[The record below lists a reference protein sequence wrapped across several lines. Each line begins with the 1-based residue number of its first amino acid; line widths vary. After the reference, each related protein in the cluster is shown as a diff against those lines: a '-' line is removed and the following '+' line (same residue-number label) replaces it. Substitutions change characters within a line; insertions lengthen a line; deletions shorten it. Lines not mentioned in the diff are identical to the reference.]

1 VLSRAVIFTGRAQTD
16 AGGWGYVSAQDGQG
30 FDEGSTT
37 ITQVQ
42 GLRGCRNAGI
52 PVPSEIIEKAI
63 KYIQDCSLDGGA
75 GGVQYNS
82 KGGGGRPAISAAAI
96 ACLFNAGQYDS
107 QYVPKLQDYCR
118 KNLASISNRGFGHWH
133 YAHYYYAQVQYRE
146 GGKTWEDYR
155 DRVFDRIVSEANPD
169 GSWSQGYI
177 GPVYTTAINLTIL
190 QLETAALPIYQR

>member
-1 VLSRAVIFTGRAQTD
+1 MLSRGHFHGRAHRR
-16 AGGWGYVSAQDGQG
+16 GRLGLWNAQDGQG
-30 FDEGSTT
+30 FDEGST

-42 GLRGCRNAGI
+42 GLRGAETRGFR
-52 PVPSEIIEKAI
+52 PSEIIEGDQV
-63 KYIQDCSLDGGA
+63 YRTLSLDGMA
-75 GGVQYNS
+75 GINRR
-82 KGGGGRPAISAAAI
+82 GGGGRRSARDRLPFQRRAV
-96 ACLFNAGQYDS
+96 DS

-190 QLETAALPIYQR
+190 QLETRRFRSTSAERDTEYETT